1 MPGPPPIPTHLKL
14 LRGNPGH
21 QKLNRREPQPA
32 RGKQCPPPPEFLDDD
47 AKAEWARV
55 GPHLW
60 RLGLLTP
67 IDTSLFAVYC
77 AYYAHWRHAEEA
89 IAAAAA
95 ADPATHGLVVATKE
109 GGPRVNPMVK
119 IAGTMAAEMVRVA
132 GLFGMTPA
140 SRARIA
146 VADPDPPPSKFHGLI
161 AG

>member
-1 MPGPPPIPTHLKL
+1 LPGPPPIPSHLKL

-47 AKAEWARV
+47 AKAEWRRV

-67 IDTSLFAVYC
+67 IDASLFAVYC
-77 AYYAHWRHAEEA
+77 AYCAQWRQALAA
-89 IAAAAA
+89 IAADAA
-95 ADPATHGLVVATKE
+95 ADPDTHGLVVPTKE
-109 GGPRVNPMVK
+109 GAPRVNPMIK

-132 GLFGMTPA
+132 AQFGMTPA

-146 VADPDPPPSKFHGLI
+146 VDDPDPPPSKFDGLL
-161 AG
+161 A